1 MADWL
6 IPRWLQVVL
15 LAALAVIIGL
25 GKLAR
30 RNPGVAW
37 LQPFR
42 LPVLDQGRKEEMAA
56 RSWAMTGLELLFM
69 GVVWP
74 LGGYA
79 VSIMVFN
86 PLSVRDQVLW
96 LWSVS
101 AVCIAGGVW
110 CLWRANRLGRGAA
123 RDRGR

>member
-1 MADWL
+1 MMDWL

-15 LAALAVIIGL
+15 LAVLAVVFGIGE
-25 GKLAR
+25 LAR
-30 RNPGVAW
+30 RHAGVAW

-42 LPVLDQGRKEEMAA
+42 LPVVDQRRKEELAV
-56 RSWAMTGLELLFM
+56 RSWVMTALELLLM
-69 GVVWP
+69 GVLWP

-79 VSIMVFN
+79 ASIMLFN

-101 AVCIAGGVW
+101 AVCIAGGFW
-110 CLWRANRLGRGAA
+110 CLWREARLR
-123 RDRGR
+123 R